1 MRAKRIL
8 ATIVCAIIVILITTQ
23 SINRLG
29 NIPHYLTVTVRVEMD
44 AYPDGQPWGTIVEYS
59 LNLSRNVIDL
69 YDNVSLSK
77 MFPTNMTGTSG
88 NLIIEM
94 IANGTDGPG
103 VTWSHTIEPIRN
115 QAGTYHG
122 VVAHSIY
129 LKGRTMLL
137 VVLYA
142 NYSGT
147 RHMLQRISEWIWL

>member
-1 MRAKRIL
+1 MRTKRIL
-8 ATIVCAIIVILITTQ
+8 ATMVCAVIVILIAAQ

-44 AYPDGQPWGTIVEYS
+44 AYPDGRPWGRIVEYS
-59 LNLSRNVIDL
+59 LNLSRNAIDL

-103 VTWSHTIEPIRN
+103 VTWSHTIEPIHN
-115 QAGTYHG
+115 QAGTYDG
-122 VVAHSIY
+122 VVAHTID
-129 LKGRTMLL
+129 LKGRTMFWI
-137 VVLYA
+137 VLYA

-147 RHMLQRISEWIWL
+147 RHVIQRISEWIWL